1 MRIAIERA
9 QKCAATDSLW
19 RRPPARSNILELLTI
34 PASAWAEAS
43 ISLRSDVQQTH
54 NINIR
59 GLIPLVSPRQLLADL
74 PMTEAANQTVVSCRD
89 SVKRILSGEDK
100 RLLVVVGPCSIH
112 EERACFEYAER
123 LATLS
128 QHVSD
133 RIFLVMRVYFEKPR
147 TTVGWKGLIND
158 PHLND
163 TFDIETGL
171 RRARQILLT
180 VCEMGVPAA
189 TEMLEP
195 ITPQYIADLVS
206 LASIGA
212 RTTESPTHR
221 QMASGLSMPVGFKN
235 ATDGDLQIAIDA
247 MEAARHPHSFVGID
261 ADGHTCIVQTNGNPW
276 GHLIL
281 RGGRSGPNYSAE
293 HLQQAAERLI
303 VAGLSPRLLVD
314 CSHAN
319 SNKDFRKQC
328 LAWKDVVAQ
337 RAAGNDTII
346 GLMLESNI
354 VEGKQTLP
362 RDPCTLK
369 YGISITDGC
378 IGWEETRTLILEAYD
393 HLDEASLAASSV
405 HGPRAARRAASASP

>member
-1 MRIAIERA
+1 MG
-9 QKCAATDSLW
+9 
-19 RRPPARSNILELLTI
+19 TI
-34 PASAWAEAS
+34 V
-43 ISLRSDVQQTH
+43 RQTH

-59 GLIPLVSPRQLLADL
+59 ELIPLVSPRELLADL
-74 PMTEAANQTVVSCRD
+74 PMTDSANETVVSCRE

-112 EERACFEYAER
+112 DEQACLEYAQKLAALSRQVAER
-123 LATLS
+123 LL
-128 QHVSD
+128 
-133 RIFLVMRVYFEKPR
+133 LVMRVYFEKPR

-163 TFDIETGL
+163 TFDIQTGL
-171 RRARQILLT
+171 RRARQILLK
-180 VCEMGVPAA
+180 VGEMGVPAA

-195 ITPQYIADLVS
+195 IPPQYIADLVT

-247 MEAARHPHSFVGID
+247 MEAARHPHAFVGID
-261 ADGHTCIVQTNGNPW
+261 GEGHTCIVQTNGNPW
-276 GHLIL
+276 GHLVL
-281 RGGRSGPNYSAE
+281 RGGRSGPNYAAE
-293 HLQQAAERLI
+293 HLERAAERLI

-319 SNKDFRKQC
+319 SNKDFHKQC

-337 RAAGNDTII
+337 RSAGNDSII
-346 GLMLESNI
+346 GMMLESNL
-354 VEGKQTLP
+354 VEGKQKLQQ
-362 RDPCTLK
+362 DPAKLK
-369 YGISITDGC
+369 YGVSITDGC
-378 IGWEETRTLILEAYD
+378 IGWEETSELILDA
-393 HLDEASLAASSV
+393 HRQLAAAKSESSSV
-405 HGPRAARRAASASP
+405 NGTSKVNQTAGASP